1 MKTMIVEPRI
11 AKRLGLGA
19 SFGVLALASV
29 AYGTQAARGAD
40 GLFDQAS
47 AFGMSALPGI
57 IAMGAMASLVS
68 SGSRRQGALALAVGT
83 GALAVQTWNGAS
95 YWESKD
101 AHVMSSKAGLANAEQ
116 ALRVH
121 QVTPSD
127 PIRAQVEGL
136 VEEGGPKERRAIR
149 EQRRQL
155 RAEVAKAEATE
166 IAHTGLKVR
175 VQEAAADVAAATAN
189 AQPFVWAR
197 SFVLT
202 AIEALGPAACALSAK
217 GRLQP
222 QPQPQPAP
230 KPVNPASNLAHMG
243 WSGERGQKRRE
254 ALRKAKPLN
263 EAAI

>member
-1 MKTMIVEPRI
+1 MNNIVEPRI

-29 AYGTQAARGAD
+29 AYGTQASRGAD
-40 GLFDQAS
+40 GLFDQVS

-57 IAMGAMASLVS
+57 IAMGAMAAFVT

-101 AHVMSSKAGLANAEQ
+101 ARVMASKASLANAEQ

-127 PIRAQVEGL
+127 PIRDQVEGL
-136 VEEGGPKERRAIR
+136 EEEGGPVERRKIR
-149 EQRRQL
+149 AQRREL
-155 RAEVAKAEATE
+155 RAELAKAEATE
-166 IAHTGLKVR
+166 IAHTQLRVR
-175 VQEAAADVAAATAN
+175 VEEAKQEVSQATSN

-230 KPVNPASNLAHMG
+230 QPLSAGAMLA
-243 WSGERGQKRRE
+243 RRRWD
-254 ALRKAKPLN
+254 AKKATHAGN
-263 EAAI
+263 QVIA

>member
-1 MKTMIVEPRI
+1 MQDNIKEPRNV
-11 AKRLGLGA
+11 KRLGMAA
-19 SFGVLALASV
+19 SFGVLAFASI
-29 AYGTQAARGAD
+29 AYGQQAADAVNGTYAK
-40 GLFDQAS
+40 FS
-47 AFGMSALPGI
+47 AFGMSSLPGL
-57 IAMGAMASLVS
+57 IAMGALASFVAAS
-68 SGSRRQGALALAVGT
+68 NRRQGALALAVGA
-83 GALAVQTWNGAS
+83 GALGVQCANGVS
-95 YWESKD
+95 YWTAAD

-116 ALRVH
+116 ALRNH

-175 VQEAAADVAAATAN
+175 VQEAAADVAAATSN

-202 AIEALGPAACALSAK
+202 AIEALGPASMALSAK